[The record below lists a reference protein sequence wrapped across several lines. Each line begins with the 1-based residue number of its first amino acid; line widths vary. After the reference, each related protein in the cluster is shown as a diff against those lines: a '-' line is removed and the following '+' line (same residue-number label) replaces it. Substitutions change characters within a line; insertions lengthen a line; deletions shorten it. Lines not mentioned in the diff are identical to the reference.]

1 MSKKGKGHRSVEPR
15 NFDAA
20 MRQVLRAK
28 PHQGQRS
35 ENRRP
40 IKTELE
46 ARYRLNRR
54 KGN

>member
-1 MSKKGKGHRSVEPR
+1 MRKKGKGHRPVEQGD
-15 NFDAA
+15 FDAA
-20 MRQVLRAK
+20 MRQELLAK

-40 IKTELE
+40 TKTEWE

-54 KGN
+54 KGK